1 MNWKMEIKTMPS
13 LNSQQTSS
21 QAQHGNVLEL
31 KALEIMPLKSVIHT
45 SKEIVVLM
53 QGVLISAGMVM
64 ESYSHDTK

>member
-1 MNWKMEIKTMPS
+1 MPS

-45 SKEIVVLM
+45 SKEIVFSLK
-53 QGVLISAGMVM
+53 AG
-64 ESYSHDTK
+64 SPDICWDGDGKL